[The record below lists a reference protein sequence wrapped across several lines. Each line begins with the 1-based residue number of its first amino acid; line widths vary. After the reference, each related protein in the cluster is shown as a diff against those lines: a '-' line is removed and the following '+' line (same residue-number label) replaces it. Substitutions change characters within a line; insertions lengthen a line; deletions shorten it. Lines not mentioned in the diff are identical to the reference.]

1 MNIRVAPAP
10 LLVSVQP
17 LIVLACW
24 SMVTSDWS
32 STLSKTR
39 LASSVGNENR
49 SSAAWSVGAISPF
62 RPFSKVTP

>member
-10 LLVSVQP
+10 LFVSVQP
-17 LIVLACW
+17 LIVPAVW
-24 SMVTSDWS
+24 SIVRSDRS
-32 STLSKTR
+32 STLSKIR
-39 LASSVGNENR
+39 LALSLGNEKR